1 MVIGIIKII
10 LDRILKIFMLLL
22 LDCIPIISETS
33 RPKSINKYKD
43 IGIHRVKLDLLT
55 KRKTAIE
62 AKNKNNV
69 KIRDINSFLFFC
81 DKFSPP
87 LLIDYKVL
95 IEKRPIYGNKI

>member
-43 IGIHRVKLDLLT
+43 IGIHRVKLDPLQKEKLQL
-55 KRKTAIE
+55 RLR
-62 AKNKNNV
+62 
-69 KIRDINSFLFFC
+69 IRIML
-81 DKFSPP
+81 K
-87 LLIDYKVL
+87 
-95 IEKRPIYGNKI
+95 